1 VRGLRTAILAI
12 SACAALAAC
21 GSSSDDDTR
30 PATNPTGLGDTREL
44 TATYAFPTQR
54 HVRTTVATAG
64 VVDPA
69 SNVLVPAPAGTRPV
83 EVVFRWRDRGAD
95 PLPWRDLR
103 FTALTSDGDRVRE
116 LYRVPVARKQL
127 GGDDGP
133 AREARVGFAVP
144 SGAGLARVDLGSII
158 AGAPL
163 RATWKLPSR

>member
-1 VRGLRTAILAI
+1 VRGLRTAIVAI

-21 GSSSDDDTR
+21 GLSSDDDAR
-30 PATNPTGLGDTREL
+30 PATDPTGLGDTREL
-44 TATYAFPTQR
+44 TAQR
-54 HVRTTVATAG
+54 QVRTTVATAG

-103 FTALTSDGDRVRE
+103 FTAVTSDGDRVRE

-127 GGDDGP
+127 GGDEGP

-144 SGAGLARVDLGSII
+144 READLARVDLGSII